1 MAASLTIRQ
10 EGDVTVVD
18 AAGRIVMGESAAALK
33 ESLRGLTAEGTKKLL
48 LNLAGVSFMDSAGM
62 GEMVGCYVSAS
73 RSGTKMKIC
82 EVTRRISDLL
92 QMTSLTRVLDIYD
105 SEDDA
110 LQSFRHSR

>member
-10 EGDVTVVD
+10 EGDVTIVD
-18 AAGRIVMGESAAALK
+18 AAGRITMGESATALQ
-33 ESLRGLTAEGTKKLL
+33 ESLRRLASEGNKKIL
-48 LNLAGVSFMDSAGM
+48 LNLARVTFMDTAGI

-73 RSGTKMKIC
+73 RTGTKFKIC

-92 QMTSLTRVLDIYD
+92 QMTRLSTVLDLYD

-110 LQSFRHSR
+110 LQSFRQSR

>member
-10 EGDVTVVD
+10 EGDVTIVD
-18 AAGRIVMGESAAALK
+18 AAGRITMGDSATALQ
-33 ESLRGLTAEGTKKLL
+33 ELLRRLTNEGTKKILL
-48 LNLAGVSFMDSAGM
+48 SLAGVSFMDTAGI

-73 RSGTKMKIC
+73 RMGTKIKIC

-92 QMTSLTRVLDIYD
+92 QMTRLSSVLDLYD

-110 LQSFRHSR
+110 LRSFRPSR